1 MRRVS
6 YRAGL
11 GPARGLRLMAAAL
24 AATAFAIAGPGQ
36 GTAAPA
42 TGPGEACLF
51 SAPHGAVPD
60 GGLVGHIGW
69 GFQNGTSDDWT
80 FGATEGIAPVP
91 YVPPGGNTD
100 SWQES
105 GTFAAM
111 LNAFGTGDHP
121 FSKGEFYYLQYRC
134 TKVTS
139 SNPSAALAEV
149 QAKDATGYNLV
160 NDNCL
165 TKAVAILQAYNVAGL
180 PNVPLFPPGDLPD
193 TYFSSELPA
202 FPGSNPGFNSV
213 QYFTT
218 LTVGVKVL
226 DPLTNSYLN
235 SNPVHQERPMR
246 IRILD
251 GSGNVL
257 YDSGF
262 SLTAKVTSGTDRY
275 QTTVQLPSP
284 SLLNP
289 DLQAWSGPSAA
300 TYTMSVQL
308 ATTPGDLRGLTL
320 PSAENIS
327 VKQAAA
333 NTVPDVQLTVG
344 DINDDGYVNL
354 EDYDLLVQCVSD
366 IAPPKG
372 PCDAGLK
379 TAADIDDD
387 GTVGIFDYNELIR
400 VFSYLRKV
408 NG

>member
-1 MRRVS
+1 MRRISYRVS
-6 YRAGL
+6 Y
-11 GPARGLRLMAAAL
+11 PAASLRLMAAAL
-24 AATAFAIAGPGQ
+24 AATAFTIAGPGQ
-36 GTAAPA
+36 GTAEPA

-69 GFQNGTSDDWT
+69 GFQNGTGDDWT

-111 LNAFGTGDHP
+111 LNAFGTGNHP
-121 FSKGEFYYLQYRC
+121 FSQGEFYYLQYRC
-134 TKVTS
+134 TKVAA

-160 NDNCL
+160 TDNCL
-165 TKAVAILQAYNVAGL
+165 TKAVAILQAYNIAGL
-180 PNVPLFPPGDLPD
+180 PNVPLLPPGDLPD
-193 TYFSSELPA
+193 TYFASELPA
-202 FPGSNPGFNSV
+202 FPSSNQGFNSV

-226 DPLTNSYLN
+226 DPLTNTYLN

-246 IRILD
+246 IQILD
-251 GSGNVL
+251 SNGNVV

-262 SLTAKVTSGTDRY
+262 NVTAQVTPKNTDRY
-275 QTTVQLPSP
+275 QATVQLPSP
-284 SLLNP
+284 SPENS
-289 DLQAWSGPSAA
+289 DIQAWSGPSAA
-300 TYTMSVQL
+300 TYTMSVEL

-320 PSAENIS
+320 PSAENIT
-327 VKQAAA
+327 VQQAAA
-333 NTVPDVQLTVG
+333 NTAPDVQLTVG
-344 DINDDGYVNL
+344 DINGDGYVNI
-354 EDYDLLVQCVSD
+354 EDYDLLVQCFSD

-379 TAADIDDD
+379 AAADIDDD
-387 GTVGIFDYNELIR
+387 GQVGIFDYNELIR